1 MTDDLNTNG
10 SKVGLRISCEKT
22 KAMFVGEPPTTSI
35 SVDSNLLQS
44 VENFQYLGSYISN
57 QSDIEVDVRARL
69 SKAALVYGLVTPLTV
84 PVLTHDILSL
94 HINRVIHST
103 ACM

>member
-44 VENFQYLGSYISN
+44 VENFQYLGSYISIL
-57 QSDIEVDVRARL
+57 SDIEVDVRARL
-69 SKAALVYGLVTPLTV
+69 GKAALVYGLVTPLTV
-84 PVLTHDILSL
+84 LTHDISSL